1 MRKVARYDYK
11 VQPMDVDFNQTI
23 RFTQMGGYLL
33 HTAGENAKENGFGIN
48 VLYSE
53 DLAWVLSRLAIEM
66 YRYPS
71 AEEPFQI
78 ETWIEDFTRIS
89 TTRNFK
95 IVDTS
100 GEIIGAASSIWCM
113 LDMKTRKAV
122 DLTSKAEYAAFA
134 TGIPSLIDKPVRV
147 NGVNDQSVSRHRIKY
162 SDIDSNRHANSMK
175 YLEWIVDLFPLEV
188 FLHQK
193 IKRIDVNYINEALFG
208 EIVEIHQD
216 KTQTD
221 QCIFDLR
228 RGEDLI
234 CRAQILFENDI

>member
-1 MRKVARYDYK
+1 
-11 VQPMDVDFNQTI
+11 
-23 RFTQMGGYLL
+23 
-33 HTAGENAKENGFGIN
+33 
-48 VLYSE
+48 
-53 DLAWVLSRLAIEM
+53 
-66 YRYPS
+66 
-71 AEEPFQI
+71 
-78 ETWIEDFTRIS
+78 
-89 TTRNFK
+89 
-95 IVDTS
+95 
-100 GEIIGAASSIWCM
+100 
-113 LDMKTRKAV
+113 
-122 DLTSKAEYAAFA
+122 
-134 TGIPSLIDKPVRV
+134 
-147 NGVNDQSVSRHRIKY
+147 
-162 SDIDSNRHANSMK
+162 MK